1 MRFYLWYT
9 FCLLSYVKVR
19 NKTMTLVPI
28 IYTSL
33 LIFSAILIF
42 VILVSYISFKTKSN
56 LRKINE
62 LRVPVGSQSMQIR
75 PTAIS
80 VQHAPIIIRK
90 ENPVV
95 VRQTQVRAD
104 YSRSQSVNTV
114 NPNDYRQPQTRNSYP
129 RPTKLTREDRIVIMN
144 DSNKLHIERTI
155 PSLVEQ
161 RTFQR
166 LPDLNV
172 LNYYSD
178 RSDSEFITLTA

>member
-1 MRFYLWYT
+1 
-9 FCLLSYVKVR
+9 
-19 NKTMTLVPI
+19 MTLVPI

-33 LIFSAILIF
+33 LIFSAILVF

-62 LRVPVGSQSMQIR
+62 LRVPVRNQSMQIR
-75 PTAIS
+75 PAAIH

-95 VRQTQVRAD
+95 VRQNQVRAE
-104 YSRSQSVNTV
+104 YSRSQSVKPV
-114 NPNDYRQPQTRNSYP
+114 NPNDYSQHQTRNSYP

-144 DSNKLHIERTI
+144 DSSKLHTDRTV
-155 PSLVEQ
+155 PSQVEQ
-161 RTFQR
+161 ITFQK
-166 LPDLNV
+166 LPDLNI

-178 RSDSEFITLTA
+178 RADSDFITLTA